1 MKKILSCILVFL
13 LSSVSLFAL
22 DMLQSY
28 TQPLIGYILKSI
40 NFSVDIMEEVLPFD
54 LQSSNVNPANGS
66 ASSLSGLRIGNYSL
80 ESNCDVKLYVAHTKL
95 YLSGRI
101 FGIGDAGTLSAIDYR
116 LYMET
121 DDGLF
126 DSCISSSSLEYS
138 LDAISAATFSGLAQD
153 EVIEISGTGLS
164 QNNVLSYN
172 NKGIFVRLED
182 ALTGTS
188 RTQSTTNAVIDQ
200 LKAGTYS
207 SDVVFYLEAEY

>member
-101 FGIGDAGTLSAIDYR
+101 FGIGDAGTLSAIDY
-116 LYMET
+116 T
-121 DDGLF
+121 F
-126 DSCISSSSLEYS
+126 HSS
-138 LDAISAATFSGLAQD
+138 T
-153 EVIEISGTGLS
+153 V
-164 QNNVLSYN
+164 
-172 NKGIFVRLED
+172 
-182 ALTGTS
+182 
-188 RTQSTTNAVIDQ
+188 
-200 LKAGTYS
+200 
-207 SDVVFYLEAEY
+207 